1 MKEVDLRTAWSSL
14 DDQSWC
20 GSRKECIQVHKLKGM
35 TANTVK
41 RATSARDS
49 GVVPDILMDT
59 VEMAKWNTR
68 TYHMD
73 RSSDV

>member
-1 MKEVDLRTAWSSL
+1 M
-14 DDQSWC
+14 
-20 GSRKECIQVHKLKGM
+20 HKLKGM

-41 RATSARDS
+41 RATSFRDS

-68 TYHMD
+68 TYHMG